1 MNEIL
6 KNVIMASFATVGII
20 ETVKNFLKTERKWIY
35 ALIMIPFSVLCF
47 FIAVKC
53 PSWVIGGILTIG
65 VTQLCYDTI
74 IQTIKNMVKKIS
86 EK

>member
-6 KNVIMASFATVGII
+6 RTAVMASFATVGII
-20 ETVKNFLKTERKWIY
+20 ETVKNFLKTDKKWIY

-47 FIAVKC
+47 LASIKC
-53 PSWVIGGILTIG
+53 PPYVIGSILTIG
-65 VTQLCYDTI
+65 ITQLCYDTI
-74 IQTIKNMVKKIS
+74 IQTMKNIVNKIS